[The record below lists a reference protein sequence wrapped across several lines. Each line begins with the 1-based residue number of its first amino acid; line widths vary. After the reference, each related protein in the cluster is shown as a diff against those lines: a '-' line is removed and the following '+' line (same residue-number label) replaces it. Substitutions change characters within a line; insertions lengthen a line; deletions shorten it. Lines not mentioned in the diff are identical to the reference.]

1 MMPTSLRSLLVALC
15 CLMPVGRAAVFA
27 AQTPEPPRSG
37 GGETIDVEIK
47 IIPFYAVD
55 GKGRPVHDLRPE
67 EVELRIGGAPV
78 PVDSFDRYTTAGG
91 ESGGMEQLSAP
102 LPEARHVFLL
112 FDAAFSTPRGFVGS
126 RRVASGLLE
135 RLSPADRIS
144 VLINDTRIGFGRVL
158 GPVSTDA
165 QGKAQLLGAIDNL
178 TPDIQRLDLRPD
190 LDLGPPVL
198 GSGKNGVPT
207 AQVNH
212 IYDFLR
218 GSGRAEYASFAGDLA
233 ESLGLL
239 AADLRR
245 LAGPKLLVVFSQG
258 LDPTLYFEGDSSI
271 KLGST
276 ESLQIDSRR
285 QSPLLTQF
293 QGPLQALADSGA
305 LAVFVN
311 PDKVRVDADAA
322 LAHMAKSVGGLY
334 LEEGNVRSLEK
345 RIASSTAAYYEAGF
359 HPTGPL
365 LAAARAGVEVV
376 IRRPGVKAWAPA
388 TVKTRETWEALSKY
402 EKQMVVVDL
411 IAGGPELQHAR
422 GPVRLDA
429 QELAGRPLGR
439 ATPGRHTLRFQAAW
453 PADVEGRKLDLYS
466 VVLAAPEPKKPPRVL
481 QLDVKEGAKVSSS
494 DGIET
499 TVESVDPF
507 VWGFVAVEPGTG
519 RAWFRRLMIHPD
531 QARRSP

>member
-1 MMPTSLRSLLVALC
+1 M
-15 CLMPVGRAAVFA
+15 
-27 AQTPEPPRSG
+27 
-37 GGETIDVEIK
+37 
-47 IIPFYAVD
+47 
-55 GKGRPVHDLRPE
+55 
-67 EVELRIGGAPV
+67 
-78 PVDSFDRYTTAGG
+78 
-91 ESGGMEQLSAP
+91 
-102 LPEARHVFLL
+102 
-112 FDAAFSTPRGFVGS
+112 
-126 RRVASGLLE
+126 ASGLLE
-135 RLSPADRIS
+135 RLSPAHRIS

-178 TPDIQRLDLRPD
+178 TPDLERLDLRPD
-190 LDLGPPVL
+190 LDLGPTVL
-198 GSGKNGVPT
+198 GTGKNGVPT

-239 AADLRR
+239 ATDLRR

-258 LDPTLYFEGDSSI
+258 LDPTLYFEGDSSN

-276 ESLQIDSRR
+276 DSLQVDSRR
-285 QSPLLTQF
+285 QSPLLPQF
-293 QGPLQALADSGA
+293 QGPLQALADSGT

-311 PDKVRVDADAA
+311 PDKVQVDADAA
-322 LAHMAKSVGGLY
+322 LAHMAESVGGLY
-334 LEEGNVRSLEK
+334 LEERNVRSLEK

-359 HPTGPL
+359 HPTRPL
-365 LAAARAGVEVV
+365 LEAARASIEIG
-376 IRRPGVKAWAPA
+376 IRRPGVKAWASA
-388 TVKTRETWEALSKY
+388 TVKTRETWDSLSKY

-429 QELAGRPLGR
+429 QELAGRPSGR
-439 ATPGRHTLRFQAAW
+439 VSPGRQALRFEAAW
-453 PADVEGRKLDLYS
+453 PADVLGRKVDLYS
-466 VVLAAPEPKKPPRVL
+466 VILAAPEPRTPPRVL
-481 QLDVKEGAKVSSS
+481 KLDLQEGAKVSSG
-494 DGIET
+494 GIET

-507 VWGFVAVEPGTG
+507 VWGLVAVEPGTG

-531 QARRSP
+531 PKRK